1 MALIGTILLFATLYW
16 FWRLHRRY
24 RGRQWWRHS
33 WPAIIALLVSF
44 SILGT
49 SDESTQPTVKTK
61 TVTKTHLVT
70 ANNDKQLT
78 ALQAAN
84 RASASSLKQAAKN
97 FRVVNNILTNSRL
110 RTSKLVQLRQQHQP
124 RSILTITQVT
134 LRWRVKL
141 TTVNKRSRLIR
152 ISPHLPLRSS
162 VRVRVPGNNMAI

>member
-78 ALQAAN
+78 ALQAGATSTTAPTKVN
-84 RASASSLKQAAKN
+84 SDHNPSNNALASKTYN
-97 FRVVNNILTNSRL
+97 G
-110 RTSKLVQLRQQHQP
+110 QQ
-124 RSILTITQVT
+124 TITINQNQPAFT
-134 LRWRVKL
+134 AKELSTSQGAWQQ
-141 TTVNKRSRLIR
+141 
-152 ISPHLPLRSS
+152 
-162 VRVRVPGNNMAI
+162 AI

>member
-70 ANNDKQLT
+70 ANNDK
-78 ALQAAN
+78 
-84 RASASSLKQAAKN
+84 
-97 FRVVNNILTNSRL
+97 
-110 RTSKLVQLRQQHQP
+110 H
-124 RSILTITQVT
+124 
-134 LRWRVKL
+134 
-141 TTVNKRSRLIR
+141 
-152 ISPHLPLRSS
+152 
-162 VRVRVPGNNMAI
+162 